1 MEFALAAP
9 DVGVLEEEYL
19 RLLGYPLGKKL
30 TDRARELVDDARRW
44 YAAHGRPWVY
54 ARLADSLAFDDA
66 AAVVEGIRFS
76 SPALVR
82 TLNRSEAHAVVL
94 VGVTA
99 GPELEMR
106 AQELWNE
113 EKPDEYFFLEVF
125 GSAVVEQLVT
135 TVGAQLC
142 AWADPQKMAVLP
154 HYNPGYP
161 EWDVADQSRLLAL
174 LAGRWSAP
182 DAGRIESFESG
193 MLRPKK
199 SLLATFGL
207 TRRLDLAGSLAE
219 LVPCQSCTYSPCDYR
234 RAAYRRA
241 VVREPQ
247 GAAAPRTSDSNAES
261 IDGSRPRL
269 DSDAKYATS
278 RKALARWASERLKLE
293 RKQDGSIFA
302 EFRYDGTTCKNMG
315 CPLVY
320 EYRVTLGPRET
331 GYAIQ
336 YQSCAPARG
345 DRGHEAQCEF
355 IKDSVRLMKATA
367 SDQPLLGKPLDAVL
381 SWRRPTSG
389 AGCYCEA
396 ESRLQKWGLVLETI
410 HFALVQQERG

>member
-1 MEFALAAP
+1 
-9 DVGVLEEEYL
+9 
-19 RLLGYPLGKKL
+19 LGYPLGKKL

-154 HYNPGYP
+154 HYSPGYP

-182 DAGRIESFESG
+182 DAERIESFESG

-199 SLLATFGL
+199 SLLAAFGL
-207 TRRLDLAGSLAE
+207 TRRLDLAGSVAE

-241 VVREPQ
+241 VVREPKEQ
-247 GAAAPRTSDSNAES
+247 R
-261 IDGSRPRL
+261 RL
-269 DSDAKYATS
+269 E
-278 RKALARWASERLKLE
+278 LPIQARNRS
-293 RKQDGSIFA
+293 
-302 EFRYDGTTCKNMG
+302 T
-315 CPLVY
+315 
-320 EYRVTLGPRET
+320 
-331 GYAIQ
+331 
-336 YQSCAPARG
+336 APARG
-345 DRGHEAQCEF
+345 WT
-355 IKDSVRLMKATA
+355 LMPNTPPAARRWLAGRRSGSSLNASKTAAFSPSSATTEPPA
-367 SDQPLLGKPLDAVL
+367 RTWVARSSTNTA
-381 SWRRPTSG
+381 
-389 AGCYCEA
+389 
-396 ESRLQKWGLVLETI
+396 
-410 HFALVQQERG
+410 